1 MKVLVDTCVWS
12 QSLKHKIP
20 NLELANKLKDLIN
33 DGRIAMIGPIKQELL
48 SGISDTMQF
57 EKLKEKLSS
66 YEDVPLKTEYFVKA
80 AEFNNTCR
88 KNGIQGSTTD
98 FLICA
103 VAHLENLFIFTVDND
118 FENYK
123 KYLPIKLFK

>member
-1 MKVLVDTCVWS
+1 MRVLVDTCVWS
-12 QSLKHKIP
+12 QSLKHKAP
-20 NLELANKLKDLIN
+20 NIELANKLKDLIN
-33 DGRIAMIGPIKQELL
+33 DGRIAMIGPIRQELL
-48 SGISDTMQF
+48 SGISDTRQF
-57 EKLKEKLSS
+57 EKLKEKLSF
-66 YEDVPLKTEYFVKA
+66 YEDIFLKTEYFVKA
-80 AEFNNTCR
+80 AEFNNICR
-88 KNGIQGSTTD
+88 NNGIQGSTTD